1 MLSIISPLQQDAIKQ
16 LLQDYKEEDVQFTFK
31 EKQGI
36 KMLFEASVENE
47 AVVKK
52 VKELIK
58 TQPWGSVLMVQ
69 VTIV

>member
-1 MLSIISPLQQDAIKQ
+1 MLSIISPMQQDAIKQ